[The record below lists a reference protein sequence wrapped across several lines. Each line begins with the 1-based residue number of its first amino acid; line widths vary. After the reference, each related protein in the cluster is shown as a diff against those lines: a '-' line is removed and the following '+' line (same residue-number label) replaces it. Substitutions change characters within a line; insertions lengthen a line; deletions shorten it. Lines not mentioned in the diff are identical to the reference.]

1 MHVVLLDAFQ
11 DLTQIG
17 SYAWGVTT
25 LVHMYDNLNDASK
38 SSGKQLARY
47 ITLLQCQTRYS
58 LEACQAIAERFER
71 FLNLRIVTEDTDTYH
86 VREDCLRIARGVT
99 ADRNVYVRS

>member
-47 ITLLQCQTRYS
+47 ITLLHV
-58 LEACQAIAERFER
+58 
-71 FLNLRIVTEDTDTYH
+71 IVIEFDLIFFIY
-86 VREDCLRIARGVT
+86 
-99 ADRNVYVRS
+99 

>member
-58 LEACQAIAERFER
+58 LVPGGGNNYGNTYIHHTLNFTLFKHAIEGK
-71 FLNLRIVTEDTDTYH
+71 H
-86 VREDCLRIARGVT
+86 
-99 ADRNVYVRS
+99 